1 AAADLLSL
9 TKPRLSS
16 LVLVTTAGGWLLAR
30 PGLPAWKLVEVVG
43 ATALVVGGANALNCW
58 LERDVDARMRRT
70 RTRPLPAGRMRPATA
85 LAFGVLCAALALRA
99 LAWVSNLLTAGLA
112 ALAFGSYV
120 GVYTPLKR
128 RTSLAT
134 LVG

>member
-1 AAADLLSL
+1 RHADTGDPGGDVSAEPSLLAVDPPALELLPTRRGVRAAAADLLSL

-85 LAFGVLCAALALRA
+85 LAFGVLCAPLA
-99 LAWVSNLLTAGLA
+99 
-112 ALAFGSYV
+112 
-120 GVYTPLKR
+120 
-128 RTSLAT
+128 
-134 LVG
+134 